1 MEGSPGSTKQS
12 AELEGP
18 SENHCLEVCVQ
29 NITQLSQLMSLTLS
43 SGGIAPILNSE
54 SVLVNGEKALTLSS
68 F

>member
-29 NITQLSQLMSLTLS
+29 NITQLSQLMSLTLT
-43 SGGIAPILNSE
+43 GARG
-54 SVLVNGEKALTLSS
+54 ALLPS
-68 F
+68 